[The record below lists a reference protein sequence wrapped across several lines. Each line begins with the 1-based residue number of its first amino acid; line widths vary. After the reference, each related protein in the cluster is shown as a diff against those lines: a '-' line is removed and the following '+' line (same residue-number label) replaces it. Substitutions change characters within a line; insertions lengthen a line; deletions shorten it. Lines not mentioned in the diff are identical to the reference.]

1 MDLGSALLGLFSAV
15 VVKGGVM
22 VVGLWLLLKLGKA
35 VLPSQPAASWVNVP
49 EDYRS
54 EMKVV
59 FWGLILFYI
68 AELGCGLAILSL
80 ACPGA
85 EVFDVIHSVVS
96 GVGMSVFGLG
106 MYLYLDK
113 KILHYGDKMCL
124 ANRICRGCTI
134 GEASGCKFHAFII
147 LLALFIAMVALLA
160 FWIPTDR
167 VNLDPARVALPV
179 ESWNAWYDRV
189 MVPYFRA
196 NVPGYEPGGKAYFI
210 PESILFIEF
219 RVIPAMAFLTLI
231 VSIPFLLKRRDEIAL
246 KLLILSIGFLG
257 YAYLEIVVYRGTNDA
272 LLGSLAHE
280 AAELWFLI
288 TLVVFLRLAFP
299 GTDRAREVGVGMDK
313 RLEGAA

>member
-1 MDLGSALLGLFSAV
+1 MNMDLGSALLGLFSAV

-22 VVGLWLLLKLGKA
+22 VVGLWLLFKMGKA
-35 VLPSQPAASWVNVP
+35 VLPSRPTTSWIHVP
-49 EDYRS
+49 EDYRL

-59 FWGLILFYI
+59 FGGLILFYI
-68 AELGCGLAILSL
+68 AELGCALAVLSV

-85 EVFDVIHSVVS
+85 ELFDVVHSVVS

-113 KILHYGDKMCL
+113 KVLHYGDKLCL
-124 ANRICRGCTI
+124 ANRICRGCAI
-134 GEASGCKFHAFII
+134 GEAAGCKFHNFII

-160 FWIPTDR
+160 LWIPTDR
-167 VNLDPARVALPV
+167 VNLDPARVALPF

-219 RVIPAMAFLTLI
+219 RVIPAMAFLTLL
-231 VSIPFLLKRRDEIAL
+231 VSIPYLVERRDGVAL
-246 KLLILSIGFLG
+246 KLLILSIGLLG

-272 LLGSLAHE
+272 LLGSVAHE

-288 TLVVFLRLAFP
+288 ALVVFLKLAFP
-299 GTDRAREVGVGMDK
+299 GTDRERGVGTDK
-313 RLEGAA
+313 RLDEAT